1 MWASFFRSRNH
12 TLHLPFYLR
21 ICVGV
26 SLCFRCLWALFFRTR
41 NIACLFVYLCWPL
54 KCACLLCICVGRL
67 SVWGFRYVCGRLF
80 LERGIFTHLFR
91 LFIFV
96 KLIISV
102 HGCFTAVRVHGCFTA
117 VTVRHEPSRIVAVRT
132 NLATRLGSSRSAD
145 FFRGRCTLP
154 EVHFRYPFS
163 RHDFRCDGRDSR

>member
-54 KCACLLCICVGRL
+54 KCLGVSLSITHFIRLFVCVFVLGFRYVCGLFFLERGILPVYLCNCVGRL
-67 SVWGFRYVCGRLF
+67 SVPVYCV
-80 LERGIFTHLFR
+80 
-91 LFIFV
+91 
-96 KLIISV
+96 SV
-102 HGCFTAVRVHGCFTA
+102 
-117 VTVRHEPSRIVAVRT
+117 
-132 NLATRLGSSRSAD
+132 LAA
-145 FFRGRCTLP
+145 
-154 EVHFRYPFS
+154 
-163 RHDFRCDGRDSR
+163 